1 MEEERCRKLPIGID
15 GFEKIRSEKFYYI
28 DKTGLI
34 RELLDNW
41 GEVNLFTRPRRF
53 GKSLNMNMLKTF
65 FEIGCKRELFEGLE
79 IERYEELCRKYMG
92 QFPVVSISLKG
103 VSGDDFTSACAM
115 MRSVVGGEAMRFQFL
130 LESDR
135 LTERE
140 KQRYEQLVTIDQTG
154 QSGFVMSD
162 DVLTESLKTLTELL
176 CMHYDK
182 KVILLIDEY
191 DVPLAKAN
199 DRGYYRQMIT
209 LIRGFFEQALKTND
223 SLYFA
228 VMTGCLR
235 VAKESIFTGL
245 NNLRVLSVSSVKFDE
260 YFGFT
265 DAEVMQ
271 MLSYYGLSECY
282 DTVKE
287 WYGGYRFGN
296 VDVYCPW
303 DVINYVDDLRDDP
316 EVLPQNYWSNTSGND
331 VVRHFIEKMGS
342 GLNRRELES
351 LIAGETV
358 EKEIRQ
364 ELTYDSL
371 YDSVDNIWSVL
382 YTTGYLTK
390 RGRPEGSLFR
400 LTIPNREIRRIF
412 TEQIM
417 DMFKATAKK
426 DGEALK
432 SFCDALRAG
441 DAEGVERQLG
451 AYLEKTVSIRDTFAR
466 KGTKENFY
474 HGILIGI
481 LAYKDTWYVRSN
493 REAGS
498 GYSDILIEID
508 DEELGIVIEVKYAQ
522 SHNMD
527 SVCMS
532 ALLQIDDKGYVDE
545 LYADGMRQVIKYG
558 IACFQKKCTVAAE
571 FCDGK

>member
-287 WYGGYRFGN
+287 WYDGYRFGN

-558 IACFQKKCTVAAE
+558 IACFQKKCAVAAE
-571 FCDGK
+571 FCD